1 MSSNKMHCLTTS
13 LILKLLTGK
22 AKTYKE
28 LHHFMDQPSKYL
40 GTRHRIFYHNIL
52 FHPLAFAI
60 LSKNNKAEIFIA
72 TATHIL
78 QDQVSSALK
87 HGRHGRRKHRK

>member
-40 GTRHRIFYHNIL
+40 GTRHRIFYHNLL
-52 FHPLAFAI
+52 FHPLAFAL
-60 LSKNNKAEIFIA
+60 LSKNNKAEIFVT
-72 TATHIL
+72 TATHII
-78 QDQVSSALK
+78 QDRISSAIK
-87 HGRHGRRKHRK
+87 HGGRKRRKR